1 MTSAP
6 SESIN
11 TTNSEG
17 SVSVFQSDEYADI
30 TPLSI
35 NLFLYESYVEVEI
48 SGSVKNYI
56 EVLEENRELKR
67 QLQNIQEDLLLA
79 TASAQL
85 SESSLGEVW
94 GNPEDAA
101 YDDL

>member
-1 MTSAP
+1 MTNAL

-17 SVSVFQSDEYADI
+17 TVVMFRRDEYSDSI
-30 TPLSI
+30 TPL
-35 NLFLYESYVEVEI
+35 NRFLFESCVEAEI
-48 SGSVKNYI
+48 SRLVRNYI

-67 QLQNIQEDLLLA
+67 QLEEIQRDIVLA
-79 TASAQL
+79 TAAAQL
-85 SESSLGEVW
+85 SEPSLGEIW

-101 YDDL
+101 YDNL